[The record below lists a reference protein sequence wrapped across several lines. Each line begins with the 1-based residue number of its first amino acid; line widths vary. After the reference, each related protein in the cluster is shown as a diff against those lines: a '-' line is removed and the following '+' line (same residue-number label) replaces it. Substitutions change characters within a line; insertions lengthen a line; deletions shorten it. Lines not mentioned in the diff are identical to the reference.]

1 MTWLSTPLKPMKSLY
16 VYGVSPTASSIQVPV
31 AGSSRAA
38 EFEPWQIAHTDPS
51 NETPTPTGPSPVGI
65 VCVATKPIV
74 ARSYCTMRQGVDPI
88 VTLIFPGILLGRPA
102 LERHDHP
109 AFEGPPRTCGHACP
123 A

>member
-1 MTWLSTPLKPMKSLY
+1 MQIQVNTDNHIEGREALAAEVEATVAKALSHFSAHVTRVEVHLSDENGAKHGQHDKRCMMEAR
-16 VYGVSPTASSIQVPV
+16 VEGRRPTAVTC
-31 AGSSRAA
+31 
-38 EFEPWQIAHTDPS
+38 E
-51 NETPTPTGPSPVGI
+51 
-65 VCVATKPIV
+65 
-74 ARSYCTMRQGVDPI
+74 GVDPI